1 MRQALEF
8 KRNAPRSIH
17 VDRIARRLE
26 ASQGMEIKPGD
37 VHLFGP
43 HDDVQAVQ
51 SAEDAGMHLG
61 VDLARAPFFPKF
73 GKALA
78 FEAPDHTSM

>member
-1 MRQALEF
+1 
-8 KRNAPRSIH
+8 
-17 VDRIARRLE
+17 
-26 ASQGMEIKPGD
+26 
-37 VHLFGP
+37 
-43 HDDVQAVQ
+43 
-51 SAEDAGMHLG
+51 MHLG